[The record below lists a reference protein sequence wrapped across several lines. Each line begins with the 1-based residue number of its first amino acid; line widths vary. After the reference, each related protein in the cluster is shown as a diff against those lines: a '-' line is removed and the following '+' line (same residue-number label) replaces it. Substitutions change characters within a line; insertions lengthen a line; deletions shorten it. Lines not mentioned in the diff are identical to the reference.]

1 LGIASPSQSHAE
13 KKNRDKSIQTAH
25 SPISSNKNITP
36 NWRNM
41 VNNLK
46 KEKLVGNEGEKK

>member
-13 KKNRDKSIQTAH
+13 KKYHDKSIQTAH
-25 SPISSNKNITP
+25 NPISGNKNIAP
-36 NWRNM
+36 NWRNT

-46 KEKLVGNEGEKK
+46 KKKLVGNEGEKK

>member
-13 KKNRDKSIQTAH
+13 KKYHDKSIQTAH
-25 SPISSNKNITP
+25 NPISGNKNIAP
-36 NWRNM
+36 NRRNT

-46 KEKLVGNEGEKK
+46 KKKLVGNEGEKK